1 MQDDRRTDLTCLL
14 TNSTQPPSEDNIVNL
29 LQTRYKRNQPYTQL
43 GHFNLIVLN
52 PYQPLDILNDATL
65 QSYADYGYRNISG
78 QKPFMQPHIYD
89 MATRIYFHMRR
100 TGEDQTIILSGITG
114 SGKSTTKT
122 HLLNQL
128 LFLST
133 HSKKESKLQHQ
144 IKNALVILESFG
156 HAKTCQNNSASKFGM
171 FQELQFSERGRIQGA
186 KTLTYYFDKSRVTSV
201 PKDERSFNVFYQL
214 LAGTSTDEQAA
225 LHINFDPDHF
235 HYLGHSKCI
244 QVQGINDSIGFS
256 DLKSA
261 LKVCGFKAKTVT
273 QIFQLLAAIMHLGNL
288 QFGENR
294 DGGMAT
300 QEACNVRNTDELELV
315 SAMLGVSPSKLETS
329 LTYKL
334 RLIRKELCTMFLNP
348 QGAIEQRDALAR
360 ALYHVLFLWI
370 VESINTKICYTDQDE
385 PANFIGI
392 LDQFGFQNFKTNG
405 FEEFCAN
412 FANERIHQYVIQRQF
427 NDSEGINAAM
437 TRDGLYLN
445 KVITMDNSGCLELLI
460 GKEKDLN
467 NSNESS
473 RHIQKSASLGLG
485 GIMGVMDRDC
495 AKYQTG
501 ATDATEA
508 NFLANVQRQYGSH
521 PSYAKSGYAYAFGI
535 NHFSGTVHYTVD
547 AFLEKNLDDLSP
559 DFVNLLRDSST
570 NMFVSTLF
578 QSSVM
583 ATESHPKDDRT
594 IVKAQLSNKPTRAPS
609 MKRPNKRRINGNTI
623 STLGSTPMDLSGG
636 ETTGDNPSPG
646 DTEDNLRQ
654 QKLIS
659 NKDTEDAYQNMQMT
673 TVTDQLYMTLRDL
686 FNTMSDTTLYNI
698 IHIRPNDTLT
708 PDTFD
713 PKRVKVQIRAFLLPD
728 LTLRCRQEYVNY
740 YTFAEFL
747 LRYHRLVQSLQIDEE
762 TKSQREQVET
772 TMTIMNWTDDQ
783 ATMGNEMIWLSHEIW
798 RELEDGL
805 RVAEKEER
813 ERLKTTLIAQQQQQQ
828 PLDPAIDYSTET
840 LTAGLGDDM
849 MENHQDGNGNNDMHN
864 LYYGDKQQLNYLNS
878 TIYNDDNGEHLPR
891 SSFFEDNASYA
902 ETEDGMK
909 REGSQWGDE
918 SEWGMKGLSEGFG
931 PNMDMSKMVEDYQ
944 TPQHEQV
951 EEMPITAVRIW
962 WVRFVWLMTW
972 WIPSP
977 FLRWFGKMKR
987 EDVQMA
993 WREKVTL
1000 CIVIFFF
1007 SSLVIF
1013 VIVGLG
1019 EVVCPGTR
1027 NMYSP
1032 ANIKAHGT
1040 PDDMYM
1046 SVRGV
1051 AYDVTNFAIAGH
1063 GTTAHNANKEAM
1075 GELAGLDV
1083 SYTIPPPLTV
1093 ACQGLVSNPAVQVIP
1108 NQTIDIGPF
1117 KHLSGDQ
1124 LVETTLADMK
1134 DSMWYWNT
1142 FIPNMKLYKKG
1153 TVVIQLSQLQTDF
1166 QGWGRKAMAI
1176 NKRVYDITDYL
1187 ETAKNFDSGAGGGDY
1202 HFLSPAVEEIFNKFS
1217 GGDATIQWN
1226 KYKGA
1231 MSATEQAA
1239 NLNCLDNFFYIGDV
1253 DERESPRCTFTN
1265 YLLLSFACIMC
1276 LVILVKFLAAL
1287 QFGGAPTPEDHDK
1300 FVICQVPCYTED
1312 EESLRKT
1319 FDSLTVLN
1327 YDDKRKLLL
1336 IIADGM
1342 IMGSGNDRPTPRI
1355 VLDVLGYDTKNDP
1368 EPLMFK
1374 SIGEG
1379 SKQLNYGKVY
1389 SGLYECEGHVVPYV
1403 VIVKVGK
1410 ASERAKPG
1418 NRGKRDS
1425 QMICMNFLNK
1435 VHFDG
1440 EMTPLELEVYHQIK
1454 NVIGVNPSFYEYI
1467 LMVDSD
1473 TEVLPDALNHM
1484 ISCMLH
1490 DGRII
1495 GLCGE
1500 TKLVNEDRSWTT
1512 MIQVYEYYISHH
1524 LAKAFESL
1532 FGSVTCLPGCFCMY
1546 RIRTPV
1552 KNEPL
1557 IISPKVIQDYSDNH
1571 VDTLHKK
1578 NLLHLGEDRYLTTL
1592 MMKHFPSHKM
1602 KFTSHAQCKTVAPDR
1617 WKILLSQRRRWINS
1631 TIHNLFEVV
1640 LLPDLC
1646 GFCCFSMR
1654 FVVLI
1659 DLIGT
1664 LTLPVSVVYLAYLIY
1679 VIASGTGPIPILAM
1693 CMLAGIYGLQAIL
1706 FILKR
1711 QWQHIGWM
1719 FFYILAIPV
1728 FSFFLPIYSFWHFDD
1743 FSWGNTRV
1751 VVGDNKQKKII
1762 VADDEKFDEKMIPLK
1777 KWSVY
1782 EQELWELGSTGSK
1795 ETGVTGQSYRS
1806 YYTHG
1811 GGGGGGSVIG
1821 GGYDTRSQYG
1831 SQMDPGGDYDYYRD
1845 TNIGGDKP
1853 RNSRSRSPMPMMSGY
1868 PGSVISGAPMDM
1880 TPPLQR
1886 GSRTMS
1892 LNSFG
1897 PDLGQFANTMMNDR
1911 GSIMGYPQQPSS
1923 GIYQNFMGSRSS
1935 LMQPGQ
1941 PHDLDLQLRP
1951 MSQFSVPLS
1960 QGGLAPMIPPGFP
1973 TDDDI
1978 LAEIRNILATA
1989 NLMSVTKKQVREQLS
2004 TFFGFDMTPKKEF
2017 INSSIEYILRDRL

>member
-1 MQDDRRTDLTCLL
+1 
-14 TNSTQPPSEDNIVNL
+14 
-29 LQTRYKRNQPYTQL
+29 
-43 GHFNLIVLN
+43 
-52 PYQPLDILNDATL
+52 
-65 QSYADYGYRNISG
+65 
-78 QKPFMQPHIYD
+78 MQPHIYD
-89 MATRIYFHMRR
+89 LATKSYYHMRR
-100 TGEDQTIILSGITG
+100 TGEDQSIILSGITG
-114 SGKSTTKT
+114 SGKSTTRK
-122 HLLNQL
+122 HIVSELLL
-128 LFLST
+128 LST
-133 HSKKESKLQHQ
+133 HSKKETKLQHQ
-144 IKNALVILESFG
+144 IKNAQIILESFG
-156 HAKTCQNNSASKFGM
+156 YASTVQNNSASKFGM

-186 KTLTYYFDKSRVTSV
+186 KTLAYSFDKTRVTNV
-201 PKDERSFNVFYQL
+201 PKDERTFNVFYQL
-214 LAGTSTDEQAA
+214 LAGTSVEEQTA
-225 LHINFDPDHF
+225 LHIHFDPEHF
-235 HYLGHSKCI
+235 HYLNQSKRI
-244 QVQGINDSIGFS
+244 QITGVNDAIGFS
-256 DLKSA
+256 ELKGA
-261 LKVCGFKAKTVT
+261 LKVCGFKARTVT
-273 QIFQLLAAIMHLGNL
+273 QIFQLLAAILHLGNL
-288 QFGENR
+288 QFGENK
-294 DGGMAT
+294 DGMAAT
-300 QEACNVRNTDELELV
+300 QEACSVKNDDELELV

-360 ALYHVLFLWI
+360 ALYNVLFLWLI
-370 VESINTKICYTDQDE
+370 ENINTKICNNDVSDGS
-385 PANFIGI
+385 NFIAI
-392 LDQFGFQNFKTNG
+392 LDQFGFQSFKSNG

-412 FANERIHQYVIQRQF
+412 FANEKVHQFIIQQKL
-427 NDSEGINAAM
+427 NESEGINAIM
-437 TRDGLYLN
+437 INDGLSIPQLMS
-445 KVITMDNSGCLELLI
+445 IDATTTSGCLELLI
-460 GKEKDLN
+460 GKEKN
-467 NSNESS
+467 ITYSSNKPV
-473 RHIQKSASLGLG
+473 HKSANLGLG
-485 GIMGVMDRDC
+485 GIMSIMNRDC
-495 AKYQTG
+495 AKYQSG

-508 NFLANVQRQYGSH
+508 NFLANIQRQYGSH
-521 PSYAKSGYAYAFGI
+521 SSFVKSGYAYAFGI

-547 AFLEKNLDDLSP
+547 SFLEKNLDDLSP
-559 DFVNLLRDSST
+559 DFVNLLRDNST
-570 NMFVSTLF
+570 NNFVSSLF
-578 QSSVM
+578 QSTMMS
-583 ATESHPKDDRT
+583 TESHPKDDRT
-594 IVKAQLSNKPTRAPS
+594 IVKAQLTSKPTRTPS
-609 MKRPNKRRINGNTI
+609 MKKNKRRNNMGGNAI
-623 STLGSTPMDLSGG
+623 STLGSRPVDLN
-636 ETTGDNPSPG
+636 GDDGNTIIDDSSLPG
-646 DTEDNLRQ
+646 SKQQ
-654 QKLIS
+654 QKAS
-659 NKDTEDAYQNMQMT
+659 SSSAANKDTEEIYQNMQMT
-673 TVTDQLYMTLRDL
+673 TVTDQLYMTLQDL
-686 FNTMSDTTLYNI
+686 FYTMSNTSIYQV
-698 IHIRPNDTLT
+698 IHLRPNDIQSSDQF
-708 PDTFD
+708 DTI
-713 PKRVKVQIRAFLLPD
+713 KVKNQIRAFLIPD
-728 LTLRCRQEYVNY
+728 LTVRNQQEYANY
-740 YTFAEFL
+740 YTFEEFL
-747 LRYHRLVQSLQIDEE
+747 VRYENIIDSLQMNNSDGMMKSGREKIE
-762 TKSQREQVET
+762 TVA
-772 TMTIMNWTDDQ
+772 TILNWSTQQ
-783 ATMGNEMIWLSHEIW
+783 ATLGNEFIWLSFDTW

-805 RVAEKEER
+805 RATEKEVR
-813 ERLKTTLIAQQQQQQ
+813 ERTKPVPQEQYSHNNNDINNTNNNNNNNNNIMGLDNAESGIVGDGEYLNGGTNSNLHNDMYLNEKQHQQQHYMNMDYDNNN
-828 PLDPAIDYSTET
+828 LD
-840 LTAGLGDDM
+840 
-849 MENHQDGNGNNDMHN
+849 HNDN
-864 LYYGDKQQLNYLNS
+864 QN
-878 TIYNDDNGEHLPR
+878 LPR
-891 SSFFEDNASYA
+891 SSYFDDNASYA
-902 ETEDGMK
+902 ETDDGLK
-909 REGSQWGDE
+909 PEGSQWGDE
-918 SEWGMKGLSEGFG
+918 SEWGLKGLSEGFG
-931 PNMDMSKMVEDYQ
+931 PNMDMSKMVEDYHA
-944 TPQHEQV
+944 PQHEQV

-1007 SSLVIF
+1007 SGIVIF

-1019 EVVCPGTR
+1019 EVICPGTR
-1027 NMYSP
+1027 SMYSP
-1032 ANIKAHGT
+1032 TNVNARNT
-1040 PDDMYM
+1040 PDDMLM
-1046 SVRGV
+1046 SVRGNV
-1051 AYDVTNFAIAGH
+1051 YDVTNFAISGH
-1063 GTTAHNANKEAM
+1063 GTTAHNANKDAM
-1075 GELAGLDV
+1075 VELAGLDV
-1083 SYTIPPPLTV
+1083 SYSVPPPLTM
-1093 ACQGLVSNPAVQVIP
+1093 ACEGLVKNPAVQVIP
-1108 NQTIDIGPF
+1108 NQTITIGPF

-1124 LVETTLADMK
+1124 LVESTLSNMK
-1134 DSMWYWNT
+1134 DPKWYWNT
-1142 FIPNMKLYKKG
+1142 FLPNMKLYKKG
-1153 TVVIQLSQLQTDF
+1153 TVVIKLSQLQEDF

-1202 HFLSPAVEEIFNKFS
+1202 HYLSPAVEEIFNKFS
-1217 GGDATIQWN
+1217 GGDATTQWN

-1231 MSATEQAA
+1231 ISLADQAA
-1239 NLNCLDNFFYIGDV
+1239 NLHCLDNFFYIGDV
-1253 DERESPRCTFTN
+1253 DERDTIRCTFTN

-1276 LVILVKFLAAL
+1276 FVILVKFLAAL

-1312 EESLRKT
+1312 EESLKKT
-1319 FDSLTVLN
+1319 IDSLTVLN
-1327 YDDKRKLLL
+1327 YDDKRKLLF

-1389 SGLYECEGHVVPYV
+1389 SGLYECEGHVVPYI

-1435 VHFDG
+1435 VHFDS

-1490 DGRII
+1490 DGKII

-1546 RIRTPV
+1546 RIRTPI

-1557 IISPKVIQDYSDNH
+1557 IISPKVISDYSDNH

-1592 MMKHFPSHKM
+1592 MMKHFPNHKM
-1602 KFTSHAQCKTVAPDR
+1602 KFTSHAQCKTVAPDQ

-1664 LTLPVSVVYLAYLIY
+1664 LTLPVSVVYLVYLIY
-1679 VIASGTGPIPILAM
+1679 VIVSGTGPIPILAL

-1782 EQELWELGSTGSK
+1782 EQELWEVGSTGSR
-1795 ETGVTGQSYRS
+1795 ETGITKHSYRS
-1806 YYTHG
+1806 YHTYG
-1811 GGGGGGSVIG
+1811 GASGIH
-1821 GGYDTRSQYG
+1821 DNRSQYG
-1831 SQMDPGGDYDYYRD
+1831 SQYGGGGNPEFDFNATDNN
-1845 TNIGGDKP
+1845 NINK
-1853 RNSRSRSPMPMMSGY
+1853 
-1868 PGSVISGAPMDM
+1868 
-1880 TPPLQR
+1880 
-1886 GSRTMS
+1886 
-1892 LNSFG
+1892 
-1897 PDLGQFANTMMNDR
+1897 
-1911 GSIMGYPQQPSS
+1911 
-1923 GIYQNFMGSRSS
+1923 
-1935 LMQPGQ
+1935 
-1941 PHDLDLQLRP
+1941 
-1951 MSQFSVPLS
+1951 
-1960 QGGLAPMIPPGFP
+1960 
-1973 TDDDI
+1973 
-1978 LAEIRNILATA
+1978 
-1989 NLMSVTKKQVREQLS
+1989 
-2004 TFFGFDMTPKKEF
+2004 KKE
-2017 INSSIEYILRDRL
+2017 IIVLKDL

>member
-1 MQDDRRTDLTCLL
+1 M
-14 TNSTQPPSEDNIVNL
+14 
-29 LQTRYKRNQPYTQL
+29 
-43 GHFNLIVLN
+43 
-52 PYQPLDILNDATL
+52 
-65 QSYADYGYRNISG
+65 
-78 QKPFMQPHIYD
+78 
-89 MATRIYFHMRR
+89 
-100 TGEDQTIILSGITG
+100 
-114 SGKSTTKT
+114 
-122 HLLNQL
+122 
-128 LFLST
+128 
-133 HSKKESKLQHQ
+133 
-144 IKNALVILESFG
+144 ESFG
-156 HAKTCQNNSASKFGM
+156 YVSTVQNNSASKFGM
-171 FQELQFSERGRIQGA
+171 FQELQFSERGRIQGT
-186 KTLTYYFDKSRVTSV
+186 KVLTYSFDKSRVTNI
-201 PKDERSFNVFYQL
+201 PKDERTFHVFYQL
-214 LAGTSTDEQAA
+214 LAGTSVEEQTA
-225 LHINFDPDHF
+225 LHIHFDPDHF
-235 HYLGHSKCI
+235 HYLNQSKRL
-244 QVQGINDSIGFS
+244 QVIGLNDSIGFS

-261 LKVCGFKAKTVT
+261 LKICGFKAKTVT
-273 QIFQLLAAIMHLGNL
+273 QLFQLLATILHLGNL

-294 DGGMAT
+294 DGGGVMATT
-300 QEACNVRNTDELELV
+300 QEACSVKNLNELELV
-315 SAMLGVSPSKLETS
+315 AAMLGVSPSKLETA

-334 RLIRKELCTMFLNP
+334 RLIRKEVCTMFLNP

-360 ALYHVLFLWI
+360 ALYHVLFLWLI
-370 VESINTKICYTDQDE
+370 ETINSKICYNDVAATE
-385 PANFIGI
+385 TSNFIGI
-392 LDQFGFQNFKTNG
+392 LDQFGFQSFKTNG
-405 FEEFCAN
+405 FEEFCVN
-412 FANERIHQYVIQRQF
+412 FANEKVHQYIIQQKL
-427 NDSEGINAAM
+427 NETEGLNAIMIN
-437 TRDGLYLN
+437 DGLSIPPLM
-445 KVITMDNSGCLELLI
+445 TMDNVGCLEFLI
-460 GKEKDLN
+460 GKEKYITY
-467 NSNESS
+467 S
-473 RHIQKSASLGLG
+473 HHKVMHKSAQLGLG
-485 GIMGVMDRDC
+485 GIMGIMNRDC

-508 NFLANVQRQYGSH
+508 NFLANLQRQYGSH
-521 PSYAKSGYAYAFGI
+521 PSFAKSGYAYAFGI

-559 DFVNLLRDSST
+559 DFVNLLRDNST
-570 NMFVSTLF
+570 NNFVSSLF
-578 QSSVM
+578 QSTAM

-594 IVKAQLSNKPTRAPS
+594 IVKAQLTSKPTRAPS
-609 MKRPNKRRINGNTI
+609 MKKNKRRIVGGNGI
-623 STLGSTPMDLSGG
+623 STLGSSPIDLNGNNSGD
-636 ETTGDNPSPG
+636 DNNTVVDDSSAPKK
-646 DTEDNLRQ
+646 Q
-654 QKLIS
+654 HHQKTSSSGATAIATATAV
-659 NKDTEDAYQNMQMT
+659 NKDTEETYQNMQTT
-673 TVTDQLYMTLRDL
+673 TVTDQLYMTLQDL
-686 FNTMSDTTLYNI
+686 FYTMSNTTMYHV
-698 IHIRPNDTLT
+698 IHLRPNDTFA
-708 PDTFD
+708 PDHFD
-713 PKRVKVQIRAFLLPD
+713 TKKVKAQIRAFLIPD
-728 LTLRCRQEYVNY
+728 MIVRSQQEYANY
-740 YTFAEFL
+740 YTFEEFL
-747 LRYHRLVQSLQIDEE
+747 IRYETMMNSLVPAQINEDDNDGSAMKSDREKIE
-762 TKSQREQVET
+762 TAITILNWSSQQVT
-772 TMTIMNWTDDQ
+772 L
-783 ATMGNEMIWLSHEIW
+783 GNEFIWISYDTW
-798 RELEDGL
+798 KELEDGL

-813 ERLKTTLIAQQQQQQ
+813 EKMKLVSSTQDQQQQQYNHY
-828 PLDPAIDYSTET
+828 PNTVGLDSMEHANTGGEYDMNPN
-840 LTAGLGDDM
+840 LQGDMYLD
-849 MENHQDGNGNNDMHN
+849 N
-864 LYYGDKQQLNYLNS
+864 KQQQQNQNYMDMG
-878 TIYNDDNGEHLPR
+878 YVANDQLDGHHNLPR
-891 SSFFEDNASYA
+891 SSYFDDGASYT
-902 ETEDGMK
+902 ETDDGLK
-909 REGSQWGDE
+909 RDGSQWGDE
-918 SEWGMKGLSEGFG
+918 SEWGLKGLSEGFG

-951 EEMPITAVRIW
+951 EEMPITSVRIW

-1007 SSLVIF
+1007 SGLVIF

-1019 EVVCPGTR
+1019 EMVCPGTR
-1027 NMYSP
+1027 SMYSP
-1032 ANIKAHGT
+1032 ANVQARST
-1040 PDDMYM
+1040 PEEMFM

-1051 AYDVTNFAIAGH
+1051 VYDVTNFAISGH
-1063 GTTAHNANKEAM
+1063 GTTAHNANKDAM
-1075 GELAGLDV
+1075 IELAGLDV
-1083 SYTIPPPLTV
+1083 SYSIPPPLTV
-1093 ACQGLVSNPAVQVIP
+1093 ACEGLVKNPAVQVIP
-1108 NQTIDIGPF
+1108 NQTVTIGPF

-1124 LVETTLADMK
+1124 LVESTLANMK
-1134 DSMWYWNT
+1134 NPKWYWNT
-1142 FIPNMKLYKKG
+1142 FLPNMKLYKKG
-1153 TVVIQLSQLQTDF
+1153 TVVVQLSQLQQDF

-1202 HFLSPAVEEIFNKFS
+1202 HYLSPAVEEIFNKFS
-1217 GGDATIQWN
+1217 GGDATVQWN

-1231 MSATEQAA
+1231 ISAADQAA

-1253 DERESPRCTFTN
+1253 DERDTIRCTFTN

-1276 LVILVKFLAAL
+1276 FVILVKFLAAL
-1287 QFGGAPTPEDHDK
+1287 QFGGAPTPENHDK

-1312 EESLRKT
+1312 EESIKKT
-1319 FDSLTVLN
+1319 IDSLTVLN
-1327 YDDKRKLLL
+1327 YDDKRKLLF

-1435 VHFDG
+1435 VHFDS

-1454 NVIGVNPSFYEYI
+1454 NVIGVNPSFYEYL

-1546 RIRTPV
+1546 RIRTPI

-1557 IISPKVIQDYSDNH
+1557 IVSPKVISDYSDNH

-1617 WKILLSQRRRWINS
+1617 WQVLLSQRRRWINS

-1664 LTLPVSVVYLAYLIY
+1664 LTLPVSVVYLVYLVY
-1679 VIASGTGPIPILAM
+1679 VIVSGTGPLPILAL

-1777 KWSVY
+1777 KWSDY
-1782 EQELWELGSTGSK
+1782 EQELWEVGSTGSK
-1795 ETGVTGQSYRS
+1795 ETGITKHSYRS
-1806 YYTHG
+1806 YHTYG
-1811 GGGGGGSVIG
+1811 GASGIH
-1821 GGYDTRSQYG
+1821 DNRSQYG
-1831 SQMDPGGDYDYYRD
+1831 GNNSQYGMDYDYYKD
-1845 TNIGGDKP
+1845 TNNINNDNNNNKKK
-1853 RNSRSRSPMPMMSGY
+1853 RNHRSKSSMVMVPPTNGSGFGY
-1868 PGSVISGAPMDM
+1868 AGSTILPPPGSEYGGGVPTMN
-1880 TPPLQR
+1880 PPLNR
-1886 GSRTMS
+1886 DSRTMS

-1897 PDLGQFANTMMNDR
+1897 PDFNQFAASMMNDR
-1911 GSIMGYPQQPSS
+1911 MSMMGGYPPAVAVPTLPPSS
-1923 GIYQNFMGSRSS
+1923 LQQQQQQQQQQQGMYQHYTNNSRAS
-1935 LMQPGQ
+1935 MIQNGNEF
-1941 PHDLDLQLRP
+1941 DLSLRP
-1951 MSQFSVPLS
+1951 MSQFSLALS
-1960 QGGLAPMIPPGFP
+1960 QVGGSPYTTNPSSGFP
-1973 TDDDI
+1973 TDDEI
-1978 LAEIRNILATA
+1978 VSEIRNILATA

-2004 TFFGFDMTPKKEF
+2004 AFFGFDMTAKKEF
-2017 INSSIEYILRDRL
+2017 INATIENILQGRL